1 LGSKWSYLELSAITL
16 AGGNMLTKLNP
27 TEIISAHFR
36 SMYRYDTGGV
46 SWPEIFFHLLFPL
59 IVSALLLYTTGNFTN
74 DVSGIVV
81 SAASIVA
88 GLMLNLLVLI
98 YTLAYNTKNSSSPIS
113 NLGDFKKLTIE
124 LLASISCSILL
135 CILLVIA
142 SFVALS
148 PNGAAASI
156 GRGIAIYLGTSTLL
170 CLLLVLKRCHTMVN
184 FDLKS

>member
-1 LGSKWSYLELSAITL
+1 
-16 AGGNMLTKLNP
+16 MFTKLNP

-36 SMYRYDTGGV
+36 SMYRYDTDGIN
-46 SWPEIFFHLLFPL
+46 WPELLFHLLFPL
-59 IVSALLLYTTGNFTN
+59 IVSGVLLQTTGNFTN

-98 YTLAYNTKNSSSPIS
+98 YTLAYNTKNSSNPIS
-113 NLGDFKKLTIE
+113 NLADFKSLTTE
-124 LLASISCSILL
+124 LLASISYSILL

-148 PNGAAASI
+148 PNGAAASV
-156 GRGIAIYLGTSTLL
+156 GRGVAIYLGTSTLL
-170 CLLLVLKRCHTMVN
+170 CLLLVLKRCYTMVN
-184 FDLKS
+184 FDLKN